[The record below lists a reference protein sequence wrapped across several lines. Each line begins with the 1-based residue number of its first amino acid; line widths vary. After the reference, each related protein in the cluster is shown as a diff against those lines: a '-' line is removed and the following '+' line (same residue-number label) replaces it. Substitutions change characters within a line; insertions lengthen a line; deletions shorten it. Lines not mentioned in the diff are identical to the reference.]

1 MSTISSLIR
10 QLKQQGIQVRL
21 NGDDI
26 QLSAA
31 SGDIDAAVLA
41 DVSASKP
48 VLIEYVRKSSRQA
61 CFTAIPQVKVGK
73 DYVLSSTQR
82 RLWVLS
88 RLDSESTA
96 YHMPGKFFFRGEV
109 DEQAM
114 ENAFRMLVERHEIL
128 RTVFREDEMG
138 EPREVVLPATEAGV
152 VRGGGGGV
160 GGGGVGWLEG
170 PG

>member
-48 VLIEYVRKSSRQA
+48 VLIEYLRKNSRQA
-61 CFTAIPQVKVGK
+61 SFTAIPQVKVGK
-73 DYVLSSTQR
+73 DYVLSSAQR

-88 RLDSESTA
+88 RLDPESTA
-96 YHMPGKFFFRGEV
+96 YHMPGKFVFRGEV

-114 ENAFRMLVERHEIL
+114 ENAFRIDRKSTRLNSSH
-128 RTVFREDEMG
+128 TVISY
-138 EPREVVLPATEAGV
+138 
-152 VRGGGGGV
+152 
-160 GGGGVGWLEG
+160 
-170 PG
+170 